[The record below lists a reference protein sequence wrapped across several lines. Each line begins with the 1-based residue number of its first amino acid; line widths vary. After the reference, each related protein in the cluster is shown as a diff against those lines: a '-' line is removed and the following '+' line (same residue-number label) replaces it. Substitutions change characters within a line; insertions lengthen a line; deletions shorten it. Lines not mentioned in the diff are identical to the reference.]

1 MTTVRNRRV
10 REGGGG
16 EYDEECRLDNNLDDN
31 EYNND
36 NRTMMQRMGRGR
48 MGD

>member
-1 MTTVRNRRV
+1 M

-16 EYDEECRLDNNLDDN
+16 EYDEECLLDNNLDDN

-48 MGD
+48 MGE